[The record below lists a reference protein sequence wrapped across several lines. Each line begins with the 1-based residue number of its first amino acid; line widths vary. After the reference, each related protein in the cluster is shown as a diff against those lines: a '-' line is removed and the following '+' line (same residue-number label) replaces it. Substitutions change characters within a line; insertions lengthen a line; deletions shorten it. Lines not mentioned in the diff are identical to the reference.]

1 MKMEGEGIK
10 NPVNIL
16 YPLLVGQRLFSF
28 SLFSLNSSAR
38 LPAALLAIEMAVLDW
53 CVWYKESSAMPTEG
67 KQIKFSGPIRFEH
80 LIAVSIKDTV
90 CWNVTPCILL
100 NNTFNR
106 QASASK
112 MGPCYS

>member
-28 SLFSLNSSAR
+28 SLFSLNSSPR
-38 LPAALLAIEMAVLDW
+38 LPAALLAIERLVLDY
-53 CVWYKESSAMPTEG
+53 CLVCKESSAMPTAG
-67 KQIKFSGPIRFEH
+67 KQIKFSRPIRFEH
-80 LIAVSIKDTV
+80 LIAVNIKNTV

-100 NNTFNR
+100 NRFNH
-106 QASASK
+106 QLLH
-112 MGPCYS
+112 